1 MTSLLHA
8 VRSDQQIIVRD
19 FETSLSTTLTLLIV
33 MNLFGMN
40 NNYKQKYL
48 GRSNVENMKYTTFDS
63 QPQVIRPSG
72 SRTDKMAAAME
83 LSTAVEQ
90 SYFTATMPVLE
101 TDHLSRVVSDKRL
114 VDDITIVMQKGEIL
128 AVVGPSGSGKS
139 SFLRL
144 LNRLDE
150 PTTGTVYLDGAD
162 YLQIPPQ
169 ELRRRVGLVT
179 QSPYL
184 FPGTIA
190 DNLRFGP
197 RQQGKDLSD
206 DTIARLLDQVGLTDR
221 ADSDIVNLSG
231 GEAQRVSLARAIANS
246 PTVLLMDE
254 PTSALDEKAK
264 EEVEALI
271 LKVVRQNA
279 LTCVI
284 VSHDLAQ
291 AARIASRVM
300 VVKAGRLEKI
310 GSVTEV
316 IHVAESLH

>member
-1 MTSLLHA
+1 
-8 VRSDQQIIVRD
+8 
-19 FETSLSTTLTLLIV
+19 
-33 MNLFGMN
+33 
-40 NNYKQKYL
+40 
-48 GRSNVENMKYTTFDS
+48 
-63 QPQVIRPSG
+63 
-72 SRTDKMAAAME
+72 ME
-83 LSTAVEQ
+83 LTMALEQ
-90 SYFTATMPVLE
+90 SHITEPKFVLE
-101 TDHLSRVVSDKRL
+101 TEHLSRVISDKRL
-114 VDDITIVMQKGEIL
+114 VDDITIGIQKGEVL

-150 PTTGTVYLDGAD
+150 PTMGTVYLEGTD

-169 ELRRRVGLVT
+169 ELRRRVGMVT
-179 QSPYL
+179 QTAYL

-197 RQQGKDLSD
+197 WQQGNDLPQ
-206 DTIARLLDQVGLTDR
+206 DTLLALLEQVGLADR
-221 ADSDIVNLSG
+221 ADSDVAHLSG

-246 PTVLLMDE
+246 PAILLMDE
-254 PTSALDEKAK
+254 PTSALDEEAK

-284 VSHDLAQ
+284 VSHDPAQ

-310 GSVTEV
+310 GPVTEV
-316 IHVAESLH
+316 IHVAETLH

>member
-1 MTSLLHA
+1 MA
-8 VRSDQQIIVRD
+8 VNTIQEQNKTT
-19 FETSLSTTLTLLIV
+19 ET
-33 MNLFGMN
+33 
-40 NNYKQKYL
+40 
-48 GRSNVENMKYTTFDS
+48 R
-63 QPQVIRPSG
+63 
-72 SRTDKMAAAME
+72 
-83 LSTAVEQ
+83 
-90 SYFTATMPVLE
+90 PVLE
-101 TDHLSRVVSDKRL
+101 TDRLSRIVSDKRL
-114 VDDITIVMQKGEIL
+114 IDDITVRVQKGEVL

-150 PTTGTVYLDGAD
+150 PTSGTVYLEGID
-162 YLQIPPQ
+162 YRQIAPQ

-179 QSPYL
+179 QTPYL

-197 RQQGKDLSD
+197 RQQGKDLAEE
-206 DTIARLLDQVGLTDR
+206 TIALLLDQVGFAGR
-221 ADSDIVNLSG
+221 ANSNVVNLSG

-254 PTSALDEKAK
+254 PTSALDEEAK
-264 EEVEALI
+264 VEVEALI
-271 LKVVRQNA
+271 LKIVQQNA
-279 LTCVI
+279 LTCVM

-300 VVKAGRLEKI
+300 TVKAGRLEKI

-316 IHVAESLH
+316 IHVAGNLQ

>member
-1 MTSLLHA
+1 VNTIEEPNDTRQTTS
-8 VRSDQQIIVRD
+8 
-19 FETSLSTTLTLLIV
+19 
-33 MNLFGMN
+33 
-40 NNYKQKYL
+40 
-48 GRSNVENMKYTTFDS
+48 
-63 QPQVIRPSG
+63 
-72 SRTDKMAAAME
+72 
-83 LSTAVEQ
+83 
-90 SYFTATMPVLE
+90 VLE
-101 TDHLSRVVSDKRL
+101 TAHLSRIVSAKRL
-114 VDDITIVMQKGEIL
+114 VDDITVLIQKGEVL
-128 AVVGPSGSGKS
+128 ALVGPSGSGKS

-150 PTTGTVYLDGAD
+150 PTSGTVYLEGTD
-162 YLQIPPQ
+162 YRQLPPR

-179 QSPYL
+179 QTPYL

-197 RQQGKDLSD
+197 RQQGKDLAEK
-206 DTIARLLDQVGLTDR
+206 TLTFLLDQVGLADR
-221 ADSDIVNLSG
+221 ADSDVVNLSG

-271 LKVVRQNA
+271 LKIVRQNA

-300 VVKAGRLEKI
+300 IIKAGRLEKI

-316 IHVAESLH
+316 IHVAGNLH

>member
-1 MTSLLHA
+1 MRLFLDGKICDEKQ
-8 VRSDQQIIVRD
+8 SD
-19 FETSLSTTLTLLIV
+19 ETKP
-33 MNLFGMN
+33 M
-40 NNYKQKYL
+40 
-48 GRSNVENMKYTTFDS
+48 
-63 QPQVIRPSG
+63 
-72 SRTDKMAAAME
+72 
-83 LSTAVEQ
+83 
-90 SYFTATMPVLE
+90 LE
-101 TDHLSRVVSDKRL
+101 TDHLSRIVSDKRL
-114 VDDITIVMQKGEIL
+114 IDDITVRVQKGEIL

-150 PTTGTVYLDGAD
+150 PTSGTVYLEGTD
-162 YLQIPPQ
+162 YRQIPPR

-179 QSPYL
+179 QTPSL

-190 DNLRFGP
+190 NNLRFGP
-197 RQQGKDLSD
+197 RQQGADLPAE
-206 DTIARLLDQVGLTDR
+206 TITFLLDQVGLADR
-221 ADSDIVNLSG
+221 AKSDVVNLSG

-246 PTVLLMDE
+246 PVVLLMDE
-254 PTSALDEKAK
+254 PTSALDEEAK

-271 LKVVRQNA
+271 LQIVQQNA

-300 VVKAGRLEKI
+300 MVKAGRLEKI

-316 IHVAESLH
+316 IHVAGNLHEPTGLGLRSGSGDHRIGTPGDAAGAPARDSPGT

>member
-1 MTSLLHA
+1 MPGSSYTEEKEA
-8 VRSDQQIIVRD
+8 IKEV
-19 FETSLSTTLTLLIV
+19 STTL
-33 MNLFGMN
+33 
-40 NNYKQKYL
+40 
-48 GRSNVENMKYTTFDS
+48 
-63 QPQVIRPSG
+63 
-72 SRTDKMAAAME
+72 
-83 LSTAVEQ
+83 EQ
-90 SYFTATMPVLE
+90 SHITETKPVLE
-101 TDHLSRVVSDKRL
+101 TDRLSRIVSDKRL
-114 VDDITIVMQKGEIL
+114 VDDITVRVQKGEVL
-128 AVVGPSGSGKS
+128 AVVGPSGSGES

-150 PTTGTVYLDGAD
+150 PTSGTVYLEGTD
-162 YLQIPPQ
+162 YRQLPPR
-169 ELRRRVGLVT
+169 ELRQRVGLVT
-179 QSPYL
+179 QTPYL

-197 RQQGKDLSD
+197 RQQGKDLPEE
-206 DTIARLLDQVGLTDR
+206 TITFLLEQVGLAGR
-221 ADSDIVNLSG
+221 ASSDVVNLSG
-231 GEAQRVSLARAIANS
+231 GEAQRASLARAIANS

-271 LKVVRQNA
+271 LQIVQQNA

-300 VVKAGRLEKI
+300 IIKAGRLEKI

-316 IHVAESLH
+316 IHVAGHIHEPTGLGLRSGSGDHSIGAPGDATGAPARDSPGT

>member
-1 MTSLLHA
+1 MMPRGART
-8 VRSDQQIIVRD
+8 
-19 FETSLSTTLTLLIV
+19 E
-33 MNLFGMN
+33 NL
-40 NNYKQKYL
+40 
-48 GRSNVENMKYTTFDS
+48 E
-63 QPQVIRPSG
+63 
-72 SRTDKMAAAME
+72 A
-83 LSTAVEQ
+83 TALAQNHIAEP
-90 SYFTATMPVLE
+90 ALVLE
-101 TDHLSRVVSDKRL
+101 TDHLNRIVCGKRL
-114 VDDITIVMQKGEIL
+114 VDDITIGIQQGEVL

-150 PTTGTVYLDGAD
+150 PTMGTVYLEGTD
-162 YLQIPPQ
+162 YLQLPPQ

-179 QSPYL
+179 QTPYL

-197 RQQGKDLSD
+197 RQQGKDLREE
-206 DTIARLLDQVGLTDR
+206 TITLLLDQVGLADR
-221 ADSDIVNLSG
+221 ANSDIANLSG

-291 AARIASRVM
+291 ATRIASRVM
-300 VVKAGRLEKI
+300 VIKAGRVEKI
-310 GSVTEV
+310 GPVTEV
-316 IHVAESLH
+316 IHVAASLH

>member
-1 MTSLLHA
+1 VNTIEEPNDTRQTTS
-8 VRSDQQIIVRD
+8 
-19 FETSLSTTLTLLIV
+19 
-33 MNLFGMN
+33 
-40 NNYKQKYL
+40 
-48 GRSNVENMKYTTFDS
+48 
-63 QPQVIRPSG
+63 
-72 SRTDKMAAAME
+72 
-83 LSTAVEQ
+83 
-90 SYFTATMPVLE
+90 VLE
-101 TDHLSRVVSDKRL
+101 TANLSRIVSAKRL
-114 VDDITIVMQKGEIL
+114 VDDITVLIQKGEVL
-128 AVVGPSGSGKS
+128 ALVGPSGSGKS

-150 PTTGTVYLDGAD
+150 PTSGTVYLEGTD
-162 YLQIPPQ
+162 YRQLPPR

-179 QSPYL
+179 QTPYL

-197 RQQGKDLSD
+197 RQQGKDLAEK
-206 DTIARLLDQVGLTDR
+206 TLTFLLDQVGLADR
-221 ADSDIVNLSG
+221 ADSDVVNLSG

-271 LKVVRQNA
+271 LKIVRQNA

-300 VVKAGRLEKI
+300 IIKAGRLEKI

-316 IHVAESLH
+316 IHVAGNLH

>member
-1 MTSLLHA
+1 VSSRNAKYARKISRIAETQPEGVSIIQEQNHTA
-8 VRSDQQIIVRD
+8 QI
-19 FETSLSTTLTLLIV
+19 S
-33 MNLFGMN
+33 
-40 NNYKQKYL
+40 
-48 GRSNVENMKYTTFDS
+48 
-63 QPQVIRPSG
+63 
-72 SRTDKMAAAME
+72 
-83 LSTAVEQ
+83 
-90 SYFTATMPVLE
+90 PVLE
-101 TDHLSRVVSDKRL
+101 TEHLSRIVSAKRL
-114 VDDITIVMQKGEIL
+114 VDDITVPVQKGEVL

-150 PTTGTVYLDGAD
+150 PTSGTVYLEGTD
-162 YLQIPPQ
+162 YRQIPPQ

-179 QSPYL
+179 QTPYL

-197 RQQGKDLSD
+197 RQQGGDLSEK
-206 DTIARLLDQVGLTDR
+206 TITFLLDQVGLMGR
-221 ADSDIVNLSG
+221 ADSDVVNLSG
-231 GEAQRVSLARAIANS
+231 GEAQRVSFARAIANS

-264 EEVEALI
+264 EEVETLI
-271 LKVVRQNA
+271 LKIVRDNA

-300 VVKAGRLEKI
+300 IIKAGRLEKI

-316 IHVAESLH
+316 IHVAGNLH

>member
-1 MTSLLHA
+1 M
-8 VRSDQQIIVRD
+8 
-19 FETSLSTTLTLLIV
+19 
-33 MNLFGMN
+33 M
-40 NNYKQKYL
+40 
-48 GRSNVENMKYTTFDS
+48 
-63 QPQVIRPSG
+63 PSG
-72 SRTDKMAAAME
+72 ARTEKLEALA
-83 LSTAVEQ
+83 LEQ
-90 SYFTATMPVLE
+90 NHIAEPPFVLE
-101 TDHLSRVVSDKRL
+101 ADHLSRVVCGKRL
-114 VDDITIVMQKGEIL
+114 VDDITIGIQQGEVL

-150 PTTGTVYLDGAD
+150 PTMGTVYLTGTD
-162 YLQIPPQ
+162 YLQIPPR

-179 QSPYL
+179 QTPYL

-197 RQQGKDLSD
+197 RQQGNDLPEE
-206 DTIARLLDQVGLTDR
+206 TITVLLDQVGLADR
-221 ADSDIVNLSG
+221 ANSDIVNLSG

-246 PTVLLMDE
+246 PAVLLMDE

-264 EEVEALI
+264 EAVEALI
-271 LKVVRQNA
+271 LKIVRQNA

-300 VVKAGRLEKI
+300 IIKAGRLEKI
-310 GSVTEV
+310 GSVTEA
-316 IHVAESLH
+316 IHVAGNLH